1 MIAHFIT
8 IAEAAAGNPSDMNY
22 ITTGAIAA
30 VCSLISGAI
39 LYTKGRQNRTVTIDG
54 KPSVRIE
61 DEFVRRTEL
70 AEFKTEIRT
79 EVNRI
84 ERSVDKLGDIILVRD
99 ESLRRSLKETSDALS
114 DKIEKVASGAFE
126 GRRRIH
132 ETITEHGKQIASIG
146 VNADVGKQIGKLG
159 TAIMAHTKSCPISQ
173 QASPHTPNH
182 PKQ

>member
-1 MIAHFIT
+1 MIAILL
-8 IAEAAAGNPSDMNY
+8 AEIVNEPQMNY

-30 VCSLISGAI
+30 VCSAVSGI
-39 LYTKGRQNRTVTIDG
+39 VLYSKGRQTRTVTIDG

-70 AEFKTEIRT
+70 AEFKQEIRT
-79 EVNRI
+79 EVQRM

-99 ESLRRSLKETSDALS
+99 ESLRRTIKETSEALS

-132 ETITEHGKQIASIG
+132 EEVNRHREQIAAIG
-146 VNADVGKQIGKLG
+146 VNSDVGKHIGKLG
-159 TAIMAHTKSCPISQ
+159 AAIMSHTKNCPIIQ
-173 QASPHTPNH
+173 PTQPNQ
-182 PKQ
+182 PTKP